1 MGAVRR
7 CACAAEALAA
17 ARAVGGRETPRR
29 RTLRRGRPSR
39 HSELAGPGRAA
50 VRERERRPSRGPRGA
65 PVPVVRP
72 DLRGGGGGGGR
83 AGGGVP
89 FPSHIPAAGAARAE
103 ARPGKAGAEGGGGGW
118 CGRVLRRSE
127 VEKALKKEKKRKKV
141 KLNKA
146 VLQA

>member
-1 MGAVRR
+1 MALLCLGCGVCSLLYGFSQLALSLEQEPGRR
-7 CACAAEALAA
+7 RQAPDLAA
-17 ARAVGGRETPRR
+17 TGDRAVAAGSEGRGQAGA
-29 RTLRRGRPSR
+29 GRYGEP
-39 HSELAGPGRAA
+39 GPG
-50 VRERERRPSRGPRGA
+50 G
-65 PVPVVRP
+65 
-72 DLRGGGGGGGR
+72 GGGGGGGR